1 MILEALVVGAAIVLA
16 AFVYTKGQ
24 ERWHVKPRLSKYSIN
39 IMGRTEESENMSIT
53 LPVFVDETD
62 EEVSKRLESAFLI
75 REKRLEFQNNR
86 LLEAQKAHQA
96 GLEKVR
102 DERLKA
108 AQESTAK
115 LELVQDVKAK
125 N

>member
-16 AFVYTKGQ
+16 AVVYTKGQ

-53 LPVFVDETD
+53 LPVFVDEP
-62 EEVSKRLESAFLI
+62 EEETTAKLEHAFKI

-108 AQESTAK
+108 AKENDAK
-115 LELVQDVKAK
+115 LKLVEEPKAK